1 MAKDKLLR
9 DAQRAFQDN
18 YAAQLERKQVQTE
31 LHDTETGWPSPFR
44 DERERP
50 CFQVT
55 LLPPFK
61 PGSPWRVQCR
71 DANSTYYVRDFS
83 NEARARD
90 MYNGIHDFTHI
101 KTLVGRGF
109 RHD

>member
-18 YAAQLERKQVQTE
+18 YAATRQRKRVQTA
-31 LHDTETGWPSPFR
+31 LRDDGTGWPSPFR
-44 DERERP
+44 DERESP
-50 CFQVT
+50 CFEVT
-55 LLPPFK
+55 LLPPFT
-61 PGSPWRVQCR
+61 PGAPWRVQCK
-71 DANSTYYVRDFS
+71 DGNSTYYVRDFGD
-83 NEARARD
+83 EGRARD
-90 MYNGIHDFTHI
+90 VYDSINDFTHI